1 MNYIWKS
8 DLGTEK
14 VPEFEHIKQMIIL
27 SVITLSGFHFTKV
40 DFVSDSLEAA
50 GEAQMTIVV
59 LAFPPKDSW
68 RIRVNFESLKNK
80 LRHLTYLL
88 LSPNLT

>member
-1 MNYIWKS
+1 MK
-8 DLGTEK
+8 
-14 VPEFEHIKQMIIL
+14 IKNN
-27 SVITLSGFHFTKV
+27 TKV

-68 RIRVNFESLKNK
+68 RILVNFESLKN
-80 LRHLTYLL
+80 
-88 LSPNLT
+88 